1 MALGYAQ
8 CFLQHYREDFLAA
21 AFFRL
26 DFFAGT
32 LAPLS
37 LASLIPIAMACLR
50 LVTLRPELDFK
61 SPSLNSRSTLWIL
74 SSAFLEYLAM
84 IFAVLNELKNYIQLI
99 LNKTDHQ
106 KKSFAPKSPKGDF
119 PFSQ

>member
-37 LASLIPIAMACLR
+37 LASLIPIAMACFR

-84 IFAVLNELKNYIQLI
+84 IFAVLNELKNYAQLI
-99 LNKTDHQ
+99 LNKNHKQ
-106 KKSFAPKSPKGDF
+106 EKKFCP
-119 PFSQ
+119 